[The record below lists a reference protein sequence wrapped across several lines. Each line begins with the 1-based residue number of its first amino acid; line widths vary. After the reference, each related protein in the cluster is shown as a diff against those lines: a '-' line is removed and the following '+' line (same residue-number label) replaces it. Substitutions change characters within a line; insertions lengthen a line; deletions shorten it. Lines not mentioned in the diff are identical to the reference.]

1 MKLNTARRTLALCSA
16 AALVL
21 GLSACATP
29 APTPVSL
36 AETVARTPQLSTFSQ
51 LIEQAG
57 LKAELNAA
65 GPLTVFAPSNEAFKA
80 VPAKTMEAL
89 NQNPAQLKA
98 VLSYHLVAGKLAAAD
113 IKNANVAT
121 LNGANVATA
130 RAGSFVTIED
140 ALVQDGELSA
150 SNGVVHV
157 IDRVLTPPKK

>member
-1 MKLNTARRTLALCSA
+1 MKLNTARRALALCSA

-29 APTPVSL
+29 APVSL
-36 AETVARTPQLSTFSQ
+36 TDTVARTPQLSTFNK

-65 GPLTVFAPSNEAFKA
+65 GPLTVFAPSDEAFKA
-80 VPAKTMEAL
+80 VPVKTMEAL

-113 IKNANVAT
+113 IKNANVTT
-121 LNGANVATA
+121 LNGAVAATA
-130 RAGSFVTIED
+130 RAGTFVTIED
-140 ALVQDGELSA
+140 ALVQDGELNA